1 MVLNPS
7 FLLIGSDAKPSIGG
21 GNAKDVEDNAVRMSL
36 REEVS
41 MRSRR
46 CHWPSLPAS
55 VRDHDHTGL
64 PSGTW
69 CTPMLTAL
77 VNKDL
82 VLHSQVTILEGGIS
96 QKRVIVCGCA
106 VLVMVVFVLG
116 SLT

>member
-41 MRSRR
+41 MRRRR

-82 VLHSQVTILEGGIS
+82 VNKSAALPDHNFGRRDFSKEGGC
-96 QKRVIVCGCA
+96 VWLCCAGDGCVC
-106 VLVMVVFVLG
+106 
-116 SLT
+116 SR